1 MNSLRKGWLKKL
13 LSLISDRCHC
23 SRLFLSQSSDRIQA
37 GLNHPH
43 NLNSNPKYEHHSFTF
58 SHSVR
63 KISAWYLQHFTQ
75 VEQKCLGD
83 FYYICFLQN
92 YNCTLNLLEKL
103 DSFAI
108 LLINVILQWNKSYK
122 CNILRNWLDNNLGT
136 ESCRYIRKTKWNKN
150 NISNTEYIHISE
162 YSIRW

>member
-1 MNSLRKGWLKKL
+1 MFFLHFFPKKCFLEIIVKMNSLRKGWLKKL
-13 LSLISDRCHC
+13 LSLISDWCHC
-23 SRLFLSQSSDRIQA
+23 SRSFLLQSSDRIQA

-58 SHSVR
+58 SHSVH

-122 CNILRNWLDNNLGT
+122 CNILRNWLD
-136 ESCRYIRKTKWNKN
+136 YIT
-150 NISNTEYIHISE
+150 
-162 YSIRW
+162 